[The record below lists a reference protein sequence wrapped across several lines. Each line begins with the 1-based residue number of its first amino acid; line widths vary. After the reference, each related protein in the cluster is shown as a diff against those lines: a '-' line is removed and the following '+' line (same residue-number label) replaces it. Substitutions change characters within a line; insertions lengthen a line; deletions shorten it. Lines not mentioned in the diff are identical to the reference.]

1 MSRRPLGLIIWLCAG
16 PILQSR
22 LLKLSNSTHNCP
34 ACYSPNTAE
43 VLPSSYDY
51 PLILKQMHPVYTVL
65 PLNPFP
71 FGRTIQTFFLITLVV
86 RSPPSVCKGRGQ
98 SIINQQCR
106 QDVGKMWAR
115 WAISLSW
122 MNTTDPTMRARLAK
136 KLLHVNILPSLY

>member
-34 ACYSPNTAE
+34 AWYSPNTAE

-65 PLNPFP
+65 PLNLFP
-71 FGRTIQTFFLITLVV
+71 FGRTIKTFFLITLVV

-106 QDVGKMWAR
+106 QDVSKMGNFTLLDEYDR
-115 WAISLSW
+115 SYHES
-122 MNTTDPTMRARLAK
+122 TTGQKTTSCQHFTIIVLT
-136 KLLHVNILPSLY
+136 